1 LNEAEETIK
10 TVDTLRVPQKG
21 EILEGTV
28 IAQDGMSFFVD
39 LGPCKVGIIFGQEYQ
54 KARSILKNLKA
65 GDKISAKVKEAENE
79 EGYVELSIKEAME
92 ETTWEKIKEL
102 KEAQEVFK
110 VRISKVNK
118 GGLITEISGI
128 PAFLPTSQ
136 LSPVNFPK
144 VPQGDK
150 TEILKKLQLF
160 MGKDLMTKV
169 LDYDER
175 AGQIILTEQSQEGEN
190 IQKAIQDLKV
200 GDIVEGMIS
209 GIVDFGAF
217 VKFSPAGTEE
227 SDQAAPL
234 LEGLAHIS
242 ELDWQLI
249 ENPSQVVKIGQKVK
263 AKIIDIAQGRVSL
276 SLKALKTDPWQELE
290 LKTGDEVKGKVVKF
304 NTFGVF
310 VQLVLPQKESQP
322 KIQGLIH
329 ISEFG
334 TEEKMKEAL
343 EIDKEY
349 NFQILSFQPQR
360 HWMSLRLKQAV
371 KTGN

>member
-1 LNEAEETIK
+1 MKTTEDTPKTI
-10 TVDTLRVPQKG
+10 DTLKVPQKG

-28 IAQDGMSFFVD
+28 IAQDGLSFFVD
-39 LGPCKVGIIFGQEYQ
+39 LGPCKVGIIFGLEYQ

-65 GDKISAKVKEAENE
+65 GDKISAKVKEAEND
-79 EGYVELSIKEAME
+79 EGYVELSLKEAME
-92 ETTWEKIKEL
+92 ETTWENVKIL

-110 VRISKVNK
+110 VKISKVNK

-160 MGKDLMTKV
+160 IGKELMVKV

-190 IQKAIQDLKV
+190 IQKAIQELKV
-200 GDIVEGMIS
+200 GDVVEGTIS

-217 VKFSPAGTEE
+217 VKFSQPETEAE
-227 SDQAAPL
+227 ETDQASLL
-234 LEGLAHIS
+234 LEGLVHIS

-249 ENPSQVVKIGQKVK
+249 EDPNQVIKIGQKVK

-290 LKTGDEVKGKVVKF
+290 LKTGDEVKGKIVKF
-304 NTFGVF
+304 NPFGAF

-349 NFQILSFQPQR
+349 NFQLLSFQPQR
-360 HWMSLRLKQAV
+360 HWMSLRLK
-371 KTGN
+371 

>member
-1 LNEAEETIK
+1 MKTEETPK
-10 TVDTLRVPQKG
+10 TIVDTIRVPQKG

-28 IAQDGMSFFVD
+28 IAQDGLSFFVD
-39 LGPCKVGIIFGQEYQ
+39 LGPCKVGIVFGLEYQ
-54 KARSILKNLKA
+54 KARSILKNLKT

-79 EGYVELSIKEAME
+79 EGYVELSLKEAME
-92 ETTWEKIKEL
+92 ETTWENVKVL
-102 KEAQEVFK
+102 KEAQDVFK
-110 VRISKVNK
+110 VKISKVNK

-160 MGKDLMTKV
+160 IGKELMAKV

-190 IQKAIQDLKV
+190 IQKAIQELKV
-200 GDIVEGMIS
+200 GDAVEGTIS

-217 VKFSPAGTEE
+217 VKFSQPNSEE
-227 SDQAAPL
+227 SDQASPL
-234 LEGLAHIS
+234 LEGLVHIS

-249 ENPSQVVKIGQKVK
+249 ENPAQVVKIGQKVK

-290 LKTGDEVKGKVVKF
+290 LKTGDEVKGKAAKY
-304 NTFGVF
+304 NPFGAF
-310 VQLVLPQKESQP
+310 VQLILPQKESQP

-360 HWMSLRLKQAV
+360 HWMSLRLK
-371 KTGN
+371 